1 MKKYL
6 PIIIVILGITVF
18 LLGFNYKNINEPN
31 TFYQESLSKGL
42 LSSLPSTLR
51 ESCAK
56 ATTGISNS
64 IANVF
69 KEREI
74 SKYFLSSIS

>member
-31 TFYQESLSKGL
+31 TFYQVYLDDEVIGVISSKEEL
-42 LSSLPSTLR
+42 
-51 ESCAK
+51 EK
-56 ATTGISNS
+56 YID
-64 IANVF
+64 
-69 KEREI
+69 KEEEQIKRKFGVE
-74 SKYFLSSIS
+74 KVYAPNG